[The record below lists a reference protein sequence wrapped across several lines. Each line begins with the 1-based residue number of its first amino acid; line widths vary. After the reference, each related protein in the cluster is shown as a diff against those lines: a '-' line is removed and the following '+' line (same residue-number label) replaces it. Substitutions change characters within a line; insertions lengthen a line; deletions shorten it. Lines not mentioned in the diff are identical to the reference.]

1 MSEPTPIPGQLY
13 RLDPDYYNLAYTH
26 GGGKQCRLEADE
38 LLVFMGQRVVE
49 EGYGLYDEYTFLSP
63 KHGQVILFQPHKE
76 PLSLILVVVDEEK
89 NP

>member
-13 RLDPDYYNLAYTH
+13 RLDPYYNLAYTH
-26 GGGKQCRLEADE
+26 GGGKACWLDAGE

-49 EGYGLYDEYTFLSP
+49 VYDEYTFLSP
-63 KHGQVILFQPHKE
+63 KHGQVILFQAHKE
-76 PLSLILVVVDEEK
+76 PLSLILVVVEEEK

>member
-13 RLDPDYYNLAYTH
+13 RFCHHTTLCFSTTSAKSHFNV
-26 GGGKQCRLEADE
+26 KADD

-49 EGYGLYDEYTFLSP
+49 EDYELYDEYTFLSP
-63 KHGQVILFQPHKE
+63 KHGQVILFQAHKE
-76 PLSLILVVVDEEK
+76 PLSLILVVVEEEK